1 MGGKPSS
8 GRTSPEAAER
18 GDLRRL
24 QASEPAGRLP
34 ALPMSGQPYLTPAE

>member
-1 MGGKPSS
+1 MLGKSSS
-8 GRTSPEAAER
+8 GRTSSEVTER

-34 ALPMSGQPYLTPAE
+34 ALPMRGQPYL